1 MSHARSVYEYF
12 RKYDLPEKSKTEKR
26 WIRYDEAVVRYG
38 VTRNT
43 IIRWKRDIEKQLN
56 KKITLKSDDI
66 VLINSDY
73 IEEFL
78 ESKKCNS
85 ARDC

>member
-12 RKYDLPEKSKTEKR
+12 RKYDLPEKPKIEKR